1 MTAADPR
8 TILVAPDSFKGSLSS
23 VEVARALADGWLR
36 GRPGD
41 SIRLA
46 PLADGGEGT
55 LDAVAASGGWQTLP
69 TSARDPLMRP
79 LAARF
84 LRDGER
90 GIVELAD
97 ASGLSRVASAERD
110 APAASTFGTGLVLA
124 AAIGLGVRHIVLGVG
139 GSATTDGGS
148 GLLRALGARF
158 LDASGE
164 ELAPGGA
171 ALVSLARVD
180 LDGLPPVLAEVE
192 LVVASDVTNP
202 LLGELGAA
210 ATYGP
215 QKGASSAQVAALN
228 AALAHYADLLEAA
241 TGRRVRDVPGA
252 GAAGGTTF
260 GLLAVADRFRSL
272 DVRPGVELVMERTGF
287 ADALATADLVLTG
300 EGRIDRQTAFGKTAL
315 GVARRARS
323 AGVPCVAFGGGV
335 EPEGIAALGELGAV
349 VVPVTEAP
357 MTVEDAMAA
366 GAAPIERAAERVARL
381 VGLLA

>member
-1 MTAADPR
+1 M
-8 TILVAPDSFKGSLSS
+8 
-23 VEVARALADGWLR
+23 
-36 GRPGD
+36 
-41 SIRLA
+41 
-46 PLADGGEGT
+46 
-55 LDAVAASGGWQTLP
+55 
-69 TSARDPLMRP
+69 
-79 LAARF
+79 AARF

-192 LVVASDVTNP
+192 LVGALGGTKP
-202 LLGELGAA
+202 LPGALGAV

-215 QKGASSAQVAALN
+215 PKGAPSAPGAALN
-228 AALAHYADLLEAA
+228 AALAPH
-241 TGRRVRDVPGA
+241 A
-252 GAAGGTTF
+252 GPP
-260 GLLAVADRFRSL
+260 R
-272 DVRPGVELVMERTGF
+272 
-287 ADALATADLVLTG
+287 
-300 EGRIDRQTAFGKTAL
+300 
-315 GVARRARS
+315 
-323 AGVPCVAFGGGV
+323 
-335 EPEGIAALGELGAV
+335 
-349 VVPVTEAP
+349 
-357 MTVEDAMAA
+357 
-366 GAAPIERAAERVARL
+366 
-381 VGLLA
+381 